1 MYQFAYSAT
10 FEEPP
15 SRSLPQQTRKL
26 LDAIELIEAAEEA
39 RFPAHELLQILSDF
53 RQLWLSIVEDL
64 SHEAGDLPNASQA
77 NVQSL
82 AYGVLQEIERQ
93 RFQRKVARPEIP
105 SGRGAERLI

>member
-1 MYQFAYSAT
+1 MYQFAYSTT

-26 LDAIELIEAAEEA
+26 LDAIELIEAVEEA

-77 NVQSL
+77 NVQGV

-93 RFQRKVARPEIP
+93 RFQRKVARPEIL